1 MKSKR
6 HEKILELIRDH
17 DIETQE
23 QLLQQLQE
31 SGFNTT
37 QATISRDIKQLRI
50 IKELGPGGTY
60 RYSATAKPVEHAFSS
75 KLNIIFSQCVTSVDY
90 AQNIIVIKTLPGLAQ
105 AACSALDKLDIS
117 EVLGTLGGD
126 DTCMV
131 VLRDAA
137 WRLASV
143 RKSAARL
150 PFTKPAY
157 KLCER
162 RTRHAER
169 SAY

>member
-50 IKELGPGGTY
+50 I
-60 RYSATAKPVEHAFSS
+60 
-75 KLNIIFSQCVTSVDY
+75 
-90 AQNIIVIKTLPGLAQ
+90 
-105 AACSALDKLDIS
+105 
-117 EVLGTLGGD
+117 
-126 DTCMV
+126 
-131 VLRDAA
+131 
-137 WRLASV
+137 
-143 RKSAARL
+143 
-150 PFTKPAY
+150 
-157 KLCER
+157 
-162 RTRHAER
+162 
-169 SAY
+169 

>member
-6 HEKILELIRDH
+6 QEQILALIQDH

-23 QLLQQLQE
+23 QLLDELKK
-31 SGFNTT
+31 SGFQST

-50 IKELGPGGTY
+50 IKELGPNGTY
-60 RYSATAKPVEHAFSS
+60 RYVSSPNPVEHAFSA

-105 AACSALDKLDIS
+105 AACSALDKL
-117 EVLGTLGGD
+117 EMPELLGTLGGD
-126 DTCMV
+126 DTCMI

-137 WRLASV
+137 
-143 RKSAARL
+143 SAAT
-150 PFTKPAY
+150 F
-157 KLCER
+157 C
-162 RTRHAER
+162 AEIR
-169 SAY
+169 EQIGV

>member
-6 HEKILELIRDH
+6 QEQILALIQDH

-23 QLLQQLQE
+23 QLLDELKK
-31 SGFNTT
+31 SGFQAT

-50 IKELGPGGTY
+50 IKELGPNGTY
-60 RYSATAKPVEHAFSS
+60 RYVSAPKPVEHAFSA

-105 AACSALDKLDIS
+105 AACSALDKLDMP
-117 EVLGTLGGD
+117 ELLGTLGGD
-126 DTCMV
+126 DTCMI

-137 WRLASV
+137 
-143 RKSAARL
+143 SAAA
-150 PFTKPAY
+150 F
-157 KLCER
+157 C
-162 RTRHAER
+162 AEIR
-169 SAY
+169 EQVKV

>member
-90 AQNIIVIKTLPGLAQ
+90 AQNIILHRRLARRSISWIFPRFSVRSEEMIPVWSFCATLP
-105 AACSALDKLDIS
+105 
-117 EVLGTLGGD
+117 
-126 DTCMV
+126 
-131 VLRDAA
+131 R
-137 WRLASV
+137 RLASV